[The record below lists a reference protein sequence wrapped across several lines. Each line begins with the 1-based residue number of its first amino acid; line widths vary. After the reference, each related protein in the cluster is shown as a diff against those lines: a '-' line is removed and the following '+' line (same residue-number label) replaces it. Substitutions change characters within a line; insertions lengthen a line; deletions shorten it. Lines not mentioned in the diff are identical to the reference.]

1 MFMHVYTCKLN
12 ILYMIN
18 NIQGNIHGK
27 LGAMTLLK
35 NFKNIDFLRHSN
47 NSLKWNLQEPE
58 LPTAHVL
65 RKHNLWFY
73 IFWNLT
79 NPWRYKIRSPSRVP
93 LTWDQIQITPHRGR
107 QLAKFDRKTRQDNP
121 KEVKLLYW
129 RRVTRMIHV
138 SLKNL
143 TFNLPLVFERE
154 VNLNH
159 FSCTPPR
166 YVHFSF
172 TNSCLVSKT
181 ANQVMWS
188 LTSP

>member
-1 MFMHVYTCKLN
+1 MFMHVYTCTLN

-27 LGAMTLLK
+27 FGAMKLLK

-47 NSLKWNLQEPE
+47 NSLKWNLREPE
-58 LPTAHVL
+58 LTTAHVL
-65 RKHNLWFY
+65 RKHNLCFY

-79 NPWRYKIRSPSRVP
+79 NRWRYKLRSPSRVSFDMRSDSNY
-93 LTWDQIQITPHRGR
+93 TSGR
-107 QLAKFDRKTRQDNP
+107 QLAKLDRKTRQDNP

-138 SLKNL
+138 TLKNL

-154 VNLNH
+154 VNFNH
-159 FSCTPPR
+159 LFCTPPKH
-166 YVHFSF
+166 VPFSF

-188 LTSP
+188 LTSL